1 MTSKQSSTLNVN
13 VELLQ
18 SNIIRVSITTL
29 SPRFKVPF
37 ETLRTDFGQH
47 SSQHNNDATIDDFV
61 QVSDDQTPFKLSI
74 HEYKRPD
81 STYFRIDE
89 NSLIMHSLYVS
100 LETSISTTGKLYG
113 LGERVGDFFIK
124 EGTYTTWSHDAMD
137 PFDDGKPPGK
147 NIFLIEY

>member
-1 MTSKQSSTLNVN
+1 MASKQSSTLNVN

-47 SSQHNNDATIDDFV
+47 NSQHNNDATIDDFV
-61 QVSDDQTPFKLSI
+61 QVSDDQTPFKLS
-74 HEYKRPD
+74 
-81 STYFRIDE
+81 
-89 NSLIMHSLYVS
+89 
-100 LETSISTTGKLYG
+100 
-113 LGERVGDFFIK
+113 
-124 EGTYTTWSHDAMD
+124 HDAMD